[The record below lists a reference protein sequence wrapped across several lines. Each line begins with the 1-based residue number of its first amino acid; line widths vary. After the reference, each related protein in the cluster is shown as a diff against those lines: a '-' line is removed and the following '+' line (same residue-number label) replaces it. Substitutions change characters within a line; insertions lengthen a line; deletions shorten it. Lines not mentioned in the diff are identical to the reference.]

1 MENISFINVDSR
13 KYIELTPD
21 VEQALSA
28 FFAQKED
35 TGNLKRKR
43 ESEQETEAKKKLAD
57 EQEAKRIKQAKK
69 KSFAMSLEEMAA
81 TFDIPLEGKS
91 GNVYVDIHVALKEME
106 RSVWDDTSIWP
117 WYEKLLDYKKAL
129 GVKLPPQL
137 NTFIEICPYWA
148 DINGFAIGDEIN
160 VTQSEI
166 IPLAYDSLNGIPNPL
181 L

>member
-28 FFAQKED
+28 FFAQNGH
-35 TGNLKRKR
+35 TAGNLKRKR
-43 ESEQETEAKKKLAD
+43 ESKQET
-57 EQEAKRIKQAKK
+57 KRIEQAKK

-137 NTFIEICPYWA
+137 NTFIEICPYWQ

-160 VTQSEI
+160 VTQNEI